1 MARPTADRA
10 IWLLLLGLLLLGL
23 LLPGL
28 ARAGVAVTLDRAWVV
43 TSEAGR
49 PEGVDFRHAEAVS
62 LPDNWRS
69 SRPGFDGD
77 AWYAVPLD
85 EALRAT
91 GSGGPERDLVLIVP
105 RVADI
110 GEFWLNGERLDL
122 GTGKGF
128 TRNRTLWVPLRAHNL
143 KPSGNVMHVRV
154 SGDADSRGGLSQMT
168 LGPQRAVQP
177 RYEVRNFLQTLAP
190 SMLLFAVPICLFGAV
205 PLWLKTRRYIDLLFV
220 LLCLSWLPRAV
231 VMLAPSAGAPGPGGL
246 LFAMASTFIS
256 NTLMVQL
263 LLEHSRWT
271 GASWKRYLRV
281 LYAAIILSM
290 LAGVAIYAMGELRPA
305 IAGALHWP
313 YFALTIVAVIA
324 QARQAWRTRTRS
336 DVFMALTL
344 VVWWAAVLQDLAIPA
359 DVAPFDAFFMAPVAA
374 LMVLATLV
382 ARTLQGLALT
392 RGSADQEINRAVAG
406 ERQAVLAAERTRLL
420 HDLHDGMGSQ
430 LITALR
436 MTRRDEVPREEVAR
450 VIEDSLEDMRLII
463 DSLDLEEPDL
473 LQLLAGLRYRMEPRL
488 RSIGV
493 ALVWDVEPLPQLD
506 YLSPESGLAIVRI
519 VQEAVNNALRHGH
532 ARTIT
537 VRARPLEDGVELAI
551 GDDGCGF
558 DASAERAGSSRQRGL
573 GTMRT
578 RAQKLGGTLQVDSGG
593 QGTTVRLSLP
603 LHR

>member
-1 MARPTADRA
+1 MARPKAGWA
-10 IWLLLLGLLLLGL
+10 ALLLAATLLA
-23 LLPGL
+23 PGL
-28 ARAGVAVTLDRAWVV
+28 ACAAAAVTLDRAVV
-43 TSEAGR
+43 VASDAGR
-49 PEGVDFRHAEAVS
+49 PEAVDFRLAEPVA
-62 LPDNWRS
+62 LPDNWRR

-77 AWYAVPLD
+77 AWYAVALD
-85 EALRAT
+85 EPLRAT
-91 GSGGPERDLVLIVP
+91 GDGGPGRDLVLIVP

-128 TRNRTLWVPLRAHNL
+128 TRNRTLWVALRAHNL
-143 KPSGNVMHVRV
+143 KPAGNMLHVRV

-190 SMLLFAVPICLFGAV
+190 SMLMFAVPICLFGAI

-220 LLCLSWLPRAV
+220 LLCLSWMPRAL
-231 VMLAPSAGAPGPGGL
+231 VMLAPSAGAPGPQAL
-246 LFAMASTFIS
+246 LFAMASTFVS

-263 LLEHSRWT
+263 LLEHSQWT
-271 GASWKRYLRV
+271 GPSWKRYLRS
-281 LYAAIILSM
+281 LYTAIGLSM
-290 LAGVAIYAMGELRPA
+290 LAGFVVYGMGELRPA
-305 IAGALHWP
+305 VVGALHWP
-313 YFALTIVAVIA
+313 YFALTFVAVLA
-324 QARQAWRTRTRS
+324 QARQAWRTRRRI
-336 DVFMALTL
+336 DAFMAATL
-344 VVWWAAVLQDLAIPA
+344 VMWWMAVLQDLSIPA
-359 DVAPFDAFFMAPVAA
+359 DLAPFDAFFLAPVAA

-392 RGSADQEINRAVAG
+392 RGNADHEINRAVAG

-488 RSIGV
+488 RAIGV

-537 VRARPLEDGVELAI
+537 VRARGLADSVELSIA
-551 GDDGCGF
+551 DDGCGF
-558 DASAERAGSSRQRGL
+558 DADAGRTGRQRGL
-573 GTMRT
+573 GTMSA
-578 RAQKLGGTLQVDSGG
+578 RAQKLGGELRVTSGAG
-593 QGTTVRLSLP
+593 GTSVLLSLP